1 MLIELVIW
9 SAAGGVV
16 ATLLIIICVLF
27 VGTTEG
33 VGFHHTGQLVKL
45 NGIPFALGVY
55 GFCFAG
61 HSVFPN
67 IYQSMADKKKFTKA
81 LITWYNT

>member
-1 MLIELVIW
+1 VF
-9 SAAGGVV
+9 
-16 ATLLIIICVLF
+16 C

-33 VGFHHTGQLVKL
+33 VGYHETGQLVKW
-45 NGIPFALGVY
+45 NGIPFAIGIY

-67 IYQSMADKKKFTKA
+67 IYQSMADKTQFTKA
-81 LITWYNT
+81 LMTWYHT

>member
-1 MLIELVIW
+1 MLW
-9 SAAGGVV
+9 SAGGGVV
-16 ATLLIIICVLF
+16 ATILIMICVF
-27 VGTTEG
+27 CVGTIDS

-45 NGIPFALGVY
+45 NGIPFAIGVY

-67 IYQSMADKKKFTKA
+67 IYQSMADKKQFTKA
-81 LITWYNT
+81 LIIWYNS